1 MPIPSSQVRGIHK
14 QLHQNSCSV
23 SALEF
28 ASKLH
33 GLIPSN
39 SFPLQS
45 NPQNQYKGFA
55 EPDLQSEVKLSA
67 TSDKADYDILSAL
80 ELLIKETSQGRFP
93 IISLRAFQ
101 ADGSPA
107 GYHINVVES
116 VDGQL
121 VLIEPADSSIQAAS
135 TKELEK
141 ELERS
146 CRPDPQWPRNTL
158 HILTIRPQNE
168 EG

>member
-1 MPIPSSQVRGIHK
+1 MPTPSSQVRGIHK

-28 ASKLH
+28 VAKVY
-33 GLIPSN
+33 GLIPSD
-39 SFPLQS
+39 SYPLQS

-55 EPDLQSEVKLSA
+55 EPDLQNEVGLLA
-67 TSDKADYDILSAL
+67 TSDKADYDISGAMD
-80 ELLIKETSQGRFP
+80 LLREETNQGRFP

-116 VDGQL
+116 TDGQL
-121 VLIEPADSSIQAAS
+121 VLIEPADGSIRAAS

-146 CRPDPQWPRNTL
+146 CHPDPRWPRNTL

-168 EG
+168 QG